1 MISHVWNLV
10 WLVKT
15 FCGGPWDGLTEVTCD
30 VRAWGQEW
38 WGQPSH
44 VLWEWPLEN
53 SILWSRNEVP
63 ESKRKKGE
71 MGKIQVKFISLS
83 VKKNY
88 INLLGKPSKCCGF
101 DFRNGT
107 WQCNWKWHNRLML
120 FWHFFLGA
128 NHMALT
134 TSHLKPEG
142 AMSCSTCNLILLLP
156 SIFSTWCGMWCSNN
170 SEVFFLFCFN
180 IIVIFWETFK
190 INKL

>member
-101 DFRNGT
+101 DFRKGT

-134 TSHLKPEG
+134 TSHLKEPWAALHATTFCFCPLYSQHG
-142 AMSCSTCNLILLLP
+142 VACDVQTIRK
-156 SIFSTWCGMWCSNN
+156 F
-170 SEVFFLFCFN
+170 FFLFCFN

-190 INKL
+190 K